1 MHESSLCNGLMRRAL
16 AVAADHQ
23 ARVIRRVSVS
33 LGPLCGITAGD
44 LRAAFDHCAEGTI
57 AAQATLEIHETP
69 LVAYCPLCEAESDVA
84 PDDLS
89 CPRCGTA
96 ARLVGGHELV
106 LEHVDLGL

>member
-23 ARVIRRVSVS
+23 ARVIRRISVS
-33 LGPLCGITAGD
+33 LGPLCGITADD

-57 AAQATLEIHETP
+57 AAQAALEIRETP
-69 LVAYCPLCEAESDVA
+69 LIAFCPRCEAESDVS

-89 CPRCGTA
+89 CPRCGAT
-96 ARLVGGHELV
+96 ARLVSGHELV
-106 LEHVDLGL
+106 LEHVDLGI